1 MPTTR
6 IPPDEGTFAGYYREI
21 ETHDWYVGL
30 SQETRDKLNHTY
42 IEQDGW
48 GMCNCGRGG
57 RMLRIITFMEGSDA
71 YSLSDQRCQRCTR
84 TKTMEHTLS
93 MSDFEYLYEK
103 FADYNTSRLYD
114 LLMPFEHMPEDDTT
128 RDMCEGCNSLIFEE
142 NDLRVLPRQ
151 CVSVQAQDDDGEK
164 YTVHAN
170 CSYTCECN
178 AVMLIGGGTYSVD
191 RNRVCYACYIRYDD
205 AGEITE
211 CGWCNRMFTETHYS
225 ELRDR
230 ELCTNCFD
238 SGWDCDDCGYTMY
251 EDGEHECYRESDSLI
266 YEYSYKPDPQFY
278 GSDNYY
284 FGFELEV
291 EDERGWGCENGAELV
306 LDTLGK
312 RVYIK
317 RDGSLDNGFEIVS
330 HPHSFDEIKKLDLS
344 FMNRLRMKGFRS
356 WDTNTCGL
364 HVHISR
370 TAFRK
375 QGKRDEAHELRFQKL
390 IYDNGTQVRAIA
402 GRTSAF
408 ARFNDKGALVP
419 KVKFGHT
426 ADRYEAINSQN
437 DHTLE
442 VRVFRGSLKPTRV
455 LSAVEFLHSAIEYTR
470 NMKINPND
478 SQLGWIRFMGYVLDN
493 KDKYENFAQ
502 IALSTL
508 EYSNSREHES
518 EEN

>member
-1 MPTTR
+1 MPNR
-6 IPPDEGTFAGYYREI
+6 QVPPEGTYSGYYREV
-21 ETHDWYVGL
+21 ETHEWYAGL
-30 SQETRDKLNHTY
+30 SQEVRDKLHHTY
-42 IEQDGW
+42 IESAGW

-57 RMLRIITFMEGSDA
+57 RMQRFVWYVEGSDA
-71 YSLSDQRCQRCTR
+71 YSLSEQRCERCTR
-84 TKTMEHTLS
+84 SKILDATLRTDDLVH
-93 MSDFEYLYEK
+93 MSNMYPEYG
-103 FADYNTSRLYD
+103 TSKLFD
-114 LLMPFEHMPEDDTT
+114 LLMPLDKMPKDDTT
-128 RDMCEGCNSLIFEE
+128 RAMCDGCNGYIFEE
-142 NDLRVLPRQ
+142 GDLRVVPRQ
-151 CVSVQAQDDDGEK
+151 CTSVVAHDDDGEE

-178 AVMLIGGGTYSVD
+178 NVMIVGGSMYAVD
-191 RNRVCYACYIRYDD
+191 RHRVCYACYVKYDD
-205 AGEITE
+205 AGEITQ
-211 CGWCNRMFTETHYS
+211 CGWCNSMFTETLYS
-225 ELRDR
+225 SMRDR
-230 ELCTNCFD
+230 ELCTDCYD

-266 YEYSYKPDPQFY
+266 YEYSYKPSPQFY
-278 GSDNYY
+278 GLDNYY

-306 LDTLGK
+306 LDALGK
-312 RVYIK
+312 RVYLK

-344 FMNRLRMKGFRS
+344 FMSRLRMKGFRS

-375 QGKRDEAHELRFQKL
+375 QGKHDEAHELRFQKL

-470 NMKINPND
+470 NMKINPKD
-478 SQLGWIRFMGYVLDN
+478 TQLGWIRFMGYVLDN

-508 EYSNSREHES
+508 EYSSTREHES

>member
-1 MPTTR
+1 M
-6 IPPDEGTFAGYYREI
+6 
-21 ETHDWYVGL
+21 H
-30 SQETRDKLNHTY
+30 
-42 IEQDGW
+42 
-48 GMCNCGRGG
+48 
-57 RMLRIITFMEGSDA
+57 
-71 YSLSDQRCQRCTR
+71 
-84 TKTMEHTLS
+84 
-93 MSDFEYLYEK
+93 
-103 FADYNTSRLYD
+103 
-114 LLMPFEHMPEDDTT
+114 
-128 RDMCEGCNSLIFEE
+128 
-142 NDLRVLPRQ
+142 
-151 CVSVQAQDDDGEK
+151 
-164 YTVHAN
+164 
-170 CSYTCECN
+170 
-178 AVMLIGGGTYSVD
+178 
-191 RNRVCYACYIRYDD
+191 
-205 AGEITE
+205 
-211 CGWCNRMFTETHYS
+211 
-225 ELRDR
+225 
-230 ELCTNCFD
+230 
-238 SGWDCDDCGYTMY
+238 
-251 EDGEHECYRESDSLI
+251 EDGEHECYREADSLI
-266 YEYSYKPDPQFY
+266 YEYSYKPTPQFY
-278 GSDNYY
+278 GLDDYY

-312 RVYIK
+312 RVYLK

-375 QGKRDEAHELRFQKL
+375 HGKHDEAHELRFQKL

-470 NMKINPND
+470 NMKINPKD
-478 SQLGWIRFMGYVLDN
+478 TQLGWIRFMGYVLDN

-508 EYSNSREHES
+508 EYSNTREYES